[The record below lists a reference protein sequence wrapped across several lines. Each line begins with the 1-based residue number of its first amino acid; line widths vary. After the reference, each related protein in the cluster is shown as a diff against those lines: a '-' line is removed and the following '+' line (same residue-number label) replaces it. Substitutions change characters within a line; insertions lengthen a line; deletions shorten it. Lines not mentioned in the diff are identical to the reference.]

1 MKTREKILAGTILG
15 LVGVFVVG
23 VVLRSF
29 FLKPLKEIDK
39 QTALLNEK
47 ILKINQERRD
57 YFEAEDSLKKI
68 AQRTFSTDLN
78 QASARSGEIITREIA
93 AAGLNDAD
101 FTRLPFGP
109 RKLKGASEIGWSIQ
123 GKGDLAR
130 IVNLMFL
137 MQTSPHLHRVEGTTL
152 SAAEKP
158 GEVKAR
164 FLYLTLV
171 LEPAPEFDPI
181 EIKRQLT
188 LESPERFA
196 YNTIVARDLLR
207 PYIKASPKQ
216 PEPGSPGSTRPAGD
230 ESLRIVSL
238 SDWNGHPEVHIRDLV
253 NQKTLRFAPGEKIND
268 TTEVVA
274 VDYTPL
280 PSTRNPLLTAD
291 SRVIL
296 RVGGEYWFV
305 ERGRTLA
312 DKQKCD
318 PAQQPRTAL
327 EKAVP

>member
-1 MKTREKILAGTILG
+1 MKKREKILAGFILG
-15 LVGVFVVG
+15 VIAVFVIG
-23 VVLRSF
+23 IGLRSF

-39 QTALLNEK
+39 QTALLREK
-47 ILKINQERRD
+47 IGKIDQERRD
-57 YFEAEDSLKKI
+57 YFDAEDSLKKI
-68 AQRTFSTDLN
+68 TQRTFSTDLN

-101 FTRLPFGP
+101 FTRLPVGP

-123 GKGDLAR
+123 GKGDLNR

-137 MQTSPHLHRVEGTTL
+137 LQTSPHIHRIEGVTL
-152 SAAEKP
+152 SASEKP

-164 FLYLTLV
+164 FLYHTLV
-171 LEPAPEFDPI
+171 IEPAPEFDPI
-181 EIKRQLT
+181 EVKRKLT

-196 YNTIVARDLLR
+196 YNTIVDRDLLR
-207 PYIKASPKQ
+207 PYIKAPPKK
-216 PEPGSPGSTRPAGD
+216 PESGSPGSTRPPGD

-238 SDWNGHPEVHIRDLV
+238 SEWNGHPEVHIRDLA
-253 NQKTLRFAPGEKIND
+253 NQKTLRFAPGDKIND

-274 VDYTPL
+274 IDYTPL
-280 PSTRNPLLTAD
+280 PSTRTPFLTAD

-296 RVGGEYWFV
+296 KVGGEYWSV

-312 DKQKCD
+312 DKQKCE
-318 PAQQPRTAL
+318 PAQQPRTAQD
-327 EKAVP
+327 KPQ